1 MKKHLKIPVWLLR
14 FNLDGLQNIGNFDQD
29 FVDNWY
35 SNLKQFSVVLMKQ
48 IVAYCGKTEQKTQK
62 NIAKCEN
69 SS

>member
-1 MKKHLKIPVWLLR
+1 MVYK
-14 FNLDGLQNIGNFDQD
+14 DFDQD

-62 NIAKCEN
+62 NINETEKM
-69 SS
+69 